1 MRRLSIIISLPLF
14 VVLVV
19 FAVDNRGALNLS
31 FWPLP
36 WTLVLP
42 SFVALFLALVIG
54 FLAGAVAAW
63 LSGGR
68 TRRRLR
74 DLGETS
80 RAQAHQIAEQE
91 RRHAAQAAQRAPGA
105 SASLAP
111 PRS

>member
-1 MRRLSIIISLPLF
+1 MRRLSFIISLPLF

-19 FAVDNRGALNLS
+19 FAIDNRGPVVLS

-36 WTLVLP
+36 WAFALP
-42 SFVALFLALVIG
+42 VFVALFLALLIG

-74 DLGETS
+74 DLGETA
-80 RAQAHQIAEQE
+80 RAQGHQIAEQE
-91 RRHAAQAAQRAPGA
+91 RRNAAQRSPAA
-105 SASLAP
+105 ASLPP

>member
-1 MRRLSIIISLPLF
+1 MRRLSFIISLPLF

-19 FAVDNRGALNLS
+19 FAVDNRGALALS

-36 WTLVLP
+36 WTFAMPV
-42 SFVALFLALVIG
+42 FVALFLALLIG

-74 DLGETS
+74 DLGETA
-80 RAQAHQIAEQE
+80 RAQAHQIADQE
-91 RRHAAQAAQRAPGA
+91 RRNAAQRSPVA
-105 SASLAP
+105 ASLPP

>member
-1 MRRLSIIISLPLF
+1 MRRLSFIVSLPLF
-14 VVLVV
+14 VILVV
-19 FAVDNRGALNLS
+19 FALDNRGPLALS

-36 WTLVLP
+36 WTLGLP

-74 DLGETS
+74 ELGETA

-91 RRHAAQAAQRAPGA
+91 RRHAAQAAQSAPA
-105 SASLAP
+105 ANLPP

>member
-1 MRRLSIIISLPLF
+1 MRRLSVIVSLPLF

-19 FAVDNRGALNLS
+19 FAVDNRGTLALS

-36 WTLVLP
+36 WAPLLP
-42 SFVALFLALVIG
+42 SFLALYLALLIG
-54 FLAGAVAAW
+54 FLAGAFAAW

-91 RRHAAQAAQRAPGA
+91 RRHAAQNPPGTA
-105 SASLAP
+105 ASLPP
-111 PRS
+111 PRG